1 MVFELNPAELES
13 KIPQRPPIIQEDS
26 FRYDSFF
33 NGEVLLNKKKDNL
46 PAMGWNSW
54 NAFGSN
60 NTEALTKAMADKF
73 IELGLDELGYQ
84 YIVLY
89 SQGLSPF
96 VFSHRF
102 SKVFL
107 PLGNYNFCVLISSCL
122 VLIIA
127 TWKSSSYIT
136 SPGSCSHSERYNSR
150 PYFAAILR

>member
-1 MVFELNPAELES
+1 MNKTYSSTISICNKNCFVIVINVFKLMFNKIGSTLIVQFFPADFLN
-13 KIPQRPPIIQEDS
+13 
-26 FRYDSFF
+26 FF
-33 NGEVLLNKKKDNL
+33 VIF
-46 PAMGWNSW
+46 SIC
-54 NAFGSN
+54 FS
-60 NTEALTKAMADKF
+60 
-73 IELGLDELGYQ
+73 
-84 YIVLY
+84 Y

-150 PYFAAILR
+150 PYFAAIFR